1 MIDLDKLVQASENRM
16 PAEVNA
22 SIRGKQA
29 PRPASDSGLAF
40 GLTTSLEGFVQ
51 PPPTAEEAPPPP
63 PTFDPD
69 FRSRVDNLTFGGA
82 KPSTT
87 ELERLIGN
95 NDLVDEFYLQRALVA
110 ARPVMRI
117 VLRDEA
123 GRERGWATGFM
134 VSPGLLLTNHHVFPS
149 LEETENA
156 VVEANYVLDIAG
168 NPAPSYRFA
177 VQGKRFYYALQELDF
192 SLVAVEPTS
201 QDGRTALSTFGFHRL
216 SRQAQKIRENESM
229 TLIQHPGG
237 ERRQLAI
244 RENRL
249 VKITDSYLWYLS
261 DTAQGSS
268 GAPAFN
274 DSFQVVALHH
284 SGAAKRDEAT
294 GQYVLKDGRKVD
306 SLKDVPESQVVW
318 VANEGIRISALCE
331 HLATTGDLDQAN
343 PFIRELFG
351 AMQGGDIIT
360 SALKGRIDLTSL
372 TATEGAPAPIPPVP
386 IVPVS
391 LPSAGAVLTIPLQ
404 LNIQLS
410 LGGASIPPLATVG
423 QTGAAVP
430 ALTSPTAVEESAL
443 EALSRINLDRD
454 YENRT
459 GYDPAFLGVQ
469 APLPEV
475 TDESLVSHMGDGAYM
490 LPYEHFSVVVN
501 KKRRLPLFTAINID
515 YSEAQRHPEP
525 GKYGR
530 NDLTGTSNEVWF
542 TDPRIPQQ
550 DQLPDRFYNADGG
563 VFDKGHVVRR
573 EDACWGESYA
583 QVARGNCDT
592 FHVTNCTPQ
601 VAGFNRSNRGVD
613 DWGDLENEVQKQAKA
628 ERLCVFAGPILSSQD
643 KSFNGKDDFG
653 PVKIQIPKE
662 FWKVVLANNRGKLE
676 AFAFILKQDLTSVPL
691 EFAVTAAWAPFQVA
705 ITELEGLLKGFRFPQ
720 AIRDAD
726 QFKKTGRKTSA
737 PRKKKALSQK

>member
-16 PAEVNA
+16 PAEIA
-22 SIRGKQA
+22 ATLRGKQ
-29 PRPASDSGLAF
+29 PPSPVGDSGLAF
-40 GLTTSLEGFVQ
+40 GITGGLEGFTQ
-51 PPPTAEEAPPPP
+51 PPPIAAPVPPSP

-69 FRSRVDNLTFGGA
+69 FRNRVDNLTFGGA

-117 VLRDEA
+117 VLRDNA

-168 NPAPSYRFA
+168 NPAPSFRFA
-177 VQGKRFYYALQELDF
+177 VRGERFYYALQELDF
-192 SLVAVEPTS
+192 ALVAVEPAS
-201 QDGRTALSTFGFHRL
+201 QDGKAALSSFGFHRL
-216 SRQAQKIRENESM
+216 SRQAHKIRENESM

-249 VKITDSYLWYLS
+249 VKIADSFLWYLS

-284 SGAAKRDEAT
+284 SGAAQRDET
-294 GQYVLKDGRKVD
+294 GQYVLKDGRRVD
-306 SLKDVPESQVVW
+306 SLKGIPETQVVW
-318 VANEGIRISALCE
+318 VANEGIRISALSE
-331 HLATTGDLDQAN
+331 HLATTSDLDQSD
-343 PFIRELFG
+343 PFIRDLFT

-360 SALKGRIDLTSL
+360 SALKGAVNLTSL
-372 TATEGAPAPIPPVP
+372 TTTEGAVAPTPPPPTIPVT
-386 IVPVS
+386 
-391 LPSAGAVLTIPLQ
+391 LPSGGAVLTIPLQ

-410 LGGASIPPLATVG
+410 IAGAQIPQLV
-423 QTGAAVP
+423 AAVP
-430 ALTSPTAVEESAL
+430 PGAPAPARTTLETIEESAL
-443 EALSRINLDRD
+443 EALSRIKLVRD
-454 YENRT
+454 YDNRM
-459 GYDPAFLGVQ
+459 GYDPAFLGVP

-475 TDESLVSHMGDGAYM
+475 TDEALVSRLGDGAYT

-515 YSEAQRHPEP
+515 YTEKLRHPEP

-530 NDLTGTSNEVWF
+530 TDLTGTSNEVWF

-563 VFDKGHVVRR
+563 HFDKGHVVRR

-583 QVARGNCDT
+583 QVVRGNCDT

-601 VAGFNRSNRGVD
+601 VAGFNRSNKGVD
-613 DWGDLENEVQKQAKA
+613 DWGDLENEIQKQAKA
-628 ERLCVFAGPILSSQD
+628 ERLSVFAGPILSRQD
-643 KSFNGKDDFG
+643 KSFTGKDDFG

-662 FWKVVLANNRGKLE
+662 YWKVVLANNHGKLE

-691 EFAVTAAWAPFQVA
+691 EFAVTATWAPFQVSMA
-705 ITELEGLLKGFRFPQ
+705 ELEAQLEGFRFPQ
-720 AIRDAD
+720 VVRDAD
-726 QFKKTGRKTSA
+726 TFKQPVRKPST
-737 PRKKKALSQK
+737 PRRKKKPQANP